1 MNSEPL
7 KDVPVV
13 LHGGPLHG
21 ATARMPFLP
30 NGWPPPAI
38 SWRGVLKGPGG
49 MSVQSPTY
57 LYRLEQDTSD
67 RVKHAPSEFFYRWDG
82 PAEVGPLAD
91 EVEWDAAVVAELGE

>member
-1 MNSEPL
+1 
-7 KDVPVV
+7 
-13 LHGGPLHG
+13 
-21 ATARMPFLP
+21 
-30 NGWPPPAI
+30 
-38 SWRGVLKGPGG
+38 